1 MPKMSAQD
9 KQAVKITYAKPP
21 LQEVVFGVQYPS
33 IPDFTVG
40 HIGKL
45 WQKYET
51 EYPNFREQPAFVA
64 TIEKLPG
71 ESPFL
76 NTPTLMPRCI
86 FSAPDDAAV
95 IQIQRD
101 AFYYNWRKVTEEYP
115 RYETVADRFDTEFK
129 KFAEFIESNALSKLT
144 PNQLELTYLNEIPVD
159 VTVQRILK
167 DAAWIADDHSFLPPP
182 AFISLTANFVMDS
195 GFGTLHSDFRI
206 IPKDDG
212 ALVYQ
217 WILVA
222 RGCTNPRSDLTFD
235 KMRPWYDKARDW
247 IVRGFTDLSTEE
259 AQRVLWE
266 RES

>member
-1 MPKMSAQD
+1 MSAED

-21 LQEVVFGVQYPS
+21 LQEVVFGVQFPS

-45 WQKYET
+45 WQKYEA
-51 EYPNFREQPAFVA
+51 EYPGFREQPAFA
-64 TIEKLPG
+64 TTIELQSDEP
-71 ESPFL
+71 PFY
-76 NTPTLMPRCI
+76 NSPTLMPRCV
-86 FSAPDDAAV
+86 FAAPNDASV

-101 AFYYNWRKVTEEYP
+101 AFYYNWRKQAEEYP
-115 RYETVADRFDTEFK
+115 RYEVVADRFDIQFS
-129 KFAEFIESNALSKLT
+129 KFVKFIESSKLSKLA

-159 VTVQRILK
+159 SNVRQILK
-167 DAAWIADDHSFLPPP
+167 DASWLPENHQFLPAPGLIALSAKFLMADDL
-182 AFISLTANFVMDS
+182 
-195 GFGTLHSDFRI
+195 GTLHSDFRI
-206 IPKDDG
+206 TANDSG
-212 ALVYQ
+212 EVVYQ

-259 AQRVLWE
+259 AQQVLWE
-266 RES
+266 RQS